1 MHPSVV
7 VLAGPNGAGKTTAS
21 RVILPQLTNI
31 TEFVNAD
38 VIAQGLSG
46 FAPENAALEAGRIML
61 DRLHALAAEKVN
73 FAFETT
79 LASRSL
85 APWLARL
92 IDDGY
97 EFHLFY
103 FWVPSPDFSIA
114 RVEGRVKMGGHYV
127 DPDTIRRRYDRSLR
141 NLFQLYQPLTS
152 RWFVYNN
159 VESPGEVLISRGRG
173 RITDEVRDEA
183 LWHTLRS
190 GYDPTSKGN

>member
-79 LASRSL
+79 LAS
-85 APWLARL
+85 
-92 IDDGY
+92 DT
-97 EFHLFY
+97 
-103 FWVPSPDFSIA
+103 VP
-114 RVEGRVKMGGHYV
+114 
-127 DPDTIRRRYDRSLR
+127 
-141 NLFQLYQPLTS
+141 
-152 RWFVYNN
+152 
-159 VESPGEVLISRGRG
+159 VL
-173 RITDEVRDEA
+173 
-183 LWHTLRS
+183 L
-190 GYDPTSKGN
+190 